1 MNKQNII
8 AKLLLLL
15 VLTVSFASCE
25 LDEYNPSGTTAE
37 SVWATSDGI
46 ESLLA
51 SAYRWQRK
59 IFCNEYG
66 FVTMEMGVDIWESN
80 SWRQLTQYEA
90 LQPDNDS
97 SCGALWQYCYEGINM
112 CNIGIKYIEEGIT
125 EYIDEDLKKVHLAE
139 FKFLRAF
146 YYWFIVETWGPVIL
160 KTEPTNSPMLTATR
174 SSVADFY
181 TVILS
186 DLEYA
191 AENAAIVELLPGR
204 ATRKSALGILAR
216 AALSAAYQIDEKKTE
231 YLNLAKSSAN
241 KLIDNAASLGAE
253 LYTDYADVW
262 AEENNKNNKEALY
275 RVTFSTFD
283 YNNESNGNSWWTFY
297 KYNYCQ
303 STQVK
308 LSYEYGYRDKN
319 WGNPNFTYPSKY
331 LFSLFN
337 ETIDSRFEKSFRTL
351 WLSNLNNAIDQPATG
366 DTAIYVSISSASKP
380 NVAKDYLYLNI
391 DSIYNADG
399 TVRSYSNPFPAL
411 KKFDS
416 PKYNGYFNKTRYGLL
431 DNFVMRF
438 SEVYLIAAE
447 AELLLGNTS
456 EAANY
461 VNVIRTRAAKEGA
474 AEQMK
479 VSASDI
485 NIDFILEERA
495 REFCGEGI
503 RWFDLKRTGKLVDQ
517 VKSFNKGPASGFVKD
532 YHTLRPIPSEE
543 LDAILNRDEFV
554 EGLSG
559 YNY

>member
-1 MNKQNII
+1 MNKHNIL
-8 AKLLLLL
+8 AKLLLIL
-15 VLTVSFASCE
+15 VFTVSFASCE

-46 ESLLA
+46 ETLLA

-125 EYIDEDLKKVHLAE
+125 DYIDEDLKKEHLAE

-160 KTEPTNSPMLTATR
+160 KTEPTNSPILTATR
-174 SSVADFY
+174 SSVAEFY
-181 TVILS
+181 EVILS

-191 AENAAIVELLPGR
+191 AENAAIVEIQPGR
-204 ATRKSALGILAR
+204 VTKKGALGILAR
-216 AALSAAYQIDEKKTE
+216 AALSASYQVSEKKND
-231 YLNLAKSSAN
+231 YLTLAKSTADE
-241 KLIDNAASLGAE
+241 LINNAASYGAE
-253 LYTDYADVW
+253 LYSDYDEVW
-262 AEENNKNNKEALY
+262 NEDNNKNNKEALY

-283 YNNESNGNSWWTFY
+283 YNNEGDGNKWWTLY
-297 KYNYCQ
+297 KFNYCQ
-303 STQVK
+303 SEKVQ

-331 LFSLFN
+331 LFDLYDDA
-337 ETIDSRFEKSFRTL
+337 IDSRFEKSFRTL
-351 WLSNLNNAIDQPATG
+351 WCANVDDAIDQPATG
-366 DTAIYVSISSASKP
+366 DTAIYVTIGSNPKP
-380 NVAKDYLYLNI
+380 NSAKDYIYLNI

-416 PKYNGYFNKTRYGLL
+416 PKYNGYYKKTRYGLL
-431 DNFVMRF
+431 DKFVIRL

-447 AELLLGNTS
+447 AELELGHAGN
-456 EAANY
+456 AANY
-461 VNVIRTRAAKEGA
+461 VNVIRMRAAKEGA
-474 AEQMK
+474 EEQMK

-485 NIDFILEERA
+485 TIDFLLEERA

-503 RWFDLKRTGKLVDQ
+503 RWFDLKRTGKLIEQ
-517 VKSFNKGPASGFVKD
+517 VKSYNKGPASGFVKD
-532 YHTLRPIPSEE
+532 YNILRPIPSEE
-543 LDAILNRDEFV
+543 LDALLNRNEFV
-554 EGLSG
+554 EGLTG